1 MSDEWIY
8 DIMSKEDVDR
18 INNSAD
24 KLEHAM
30 SGGISLV
37 LNADNQSAIDLCQYW
52 RRALHGDKMAWVKV
66 ASFVSGIIATIEMH
80 LEEEGINPYEN

>member
-1 MSDEWIY
+1 MNGFTTSCPKKMLIESI
-8 DIMSKEDVDR
+8 ILQT
-18 INNSAD
+18 NSR
-24 KLEHAM
+24 
-30 SGGISLV
+30 ISLV